1 MSDVLIINFYP
12 DFSFKDE
19 IEKKD
24 PRGRTPL
31 MLAIVL
37 NHYNCAFVL
46 LEHGANANTETD
58 GWSGKW

>member
-1 MSDVLIINFYP
+1 MQD
-12 DFSFKDE
+12 D

-37 NHYNCAFVL
+37 NYIDCVSIL
-46 LEHGANANTETD
+46 LDHGANANTETD
-58 GWSGKW
+58 GWSGTLPYITYI